1 MSDSKKERIAW
12 VDYVKAFACFL
23 VVLGHL
29 LQSLQ
34 KANLDNYTQITDFI
48 DWFIYLFHMPLF
60 MCMSGFLYCKS
71 KKEFTWENY
80 KKFEKK
86 KIINLLVPYITF
98 YLVFILINVI
108 FSGSVNNKR
117 GIEDVLNI
125 FNNPMPPYWFLYAL
139 LSIFLLI
146 PLVEKMLKHNKQ
158 QIFSLLII
166 LKVISIFWKSKIYLI
181 NSFMGYAIYF
191 YFGSF
196 IKEKSGL
203 ENQKQIIKNIIMT
216 MFYIIMAI
224 VLYKYKTVCNAKLLG
239 IINIIFAVI
248 GIYISINLFRNVDK
262 FKILD
267 TFKSYTFQIYL
278 THTIFAAGIRIV
290 LLKLGNTS
298 YVIHFVLGIL
308 ASIYIPV
315 MMSIISK
322 KIKYTEFF
330 FYPIKTVEELKERK
344 LENGRK
350 KA

>member
-1 MSDSKKERIAW
+1 MSDSKKERIVW

-34 KANLDNYTQITDFI
+34 KANLDNHTQITDFI
-48 DWFIYLFHMPLF
+48 NWFIYLFHMPLF

-98 YLVFILINVI
+98 YLLFIAINVM

-117 GIEDVLNI
+117 GIDDVLNI

-146 PLVEKMLKHNKQ
+146 PLVEKILKYDKQ
-158 QIFSLLII
+158 QVFSLLII
-166 LKVISIFWKSKIYLI
+166 LKIISIFWKSKIYLI
-181 NSFMGYAIYF
+181 DSFMENAIYF
-191 YFGSF
+191 YFGVF
-196 IKEKSGL
+196 INLGKS
-203 ENQKQIIKNIIMT
+203 NNRKNIINKVLL
-216 MFYIIMAI
+216 IIMYVACSI
-224 VLYKYKTVCNAKLLG
+224 LYYNYINEINKIAKA
-239 IINIIFAVI
+239 IINIIFALL
-248 GIYISINLFRNVDK
+248 GTYISVIIFRNIEK
-262 FKILD
+262 NIILD
-267 TFKSYTFQIYL
+267 TFKKYTFEIYL
-278 THTIFAAGIRIV
+278 THTIFAAGVRIV
-290 LLKLGNTS
+290 LLKLGITN

-308 ASIYIPV
+308 ASIDIPV

-322 KIKYTEFF
+322 KIKYTEIF
-330 FYPIKTVEELKERK
+330 FYPIKTIEELKERK
-344 LENGRK
+344 SENGRE